1 MAEGGPSPGAHGR
14 AKLHVEVVRRSDDWD
29 RASVTD
35 AGLTLA
41 AEAAFALVPS
51 SGPQSYEV
59 AILLT
64 GDDDVRELNRTWRG
78 QDKPTNV
85 LSFPAREGRD
95 LPQQEEVSGTPVPLG
110 DVVLSFQTVAREAKD
125 QGIALCDHACHLTVH
140 GVLHLLGLDHDTLEQ
155 AEDME
160 ALERRALAQLGI
172 ADPYAG
178 SEPLAEAV
186 T

>member
-1 MAEGGPSPGAHGR
+1 MAEGSPSPGAHGR

-41 AEAAFALVPS
+41 VEAAFALVPS

-64 GDDDVRELNRTWRG
+64 GDDEVRALNSTWRG
-78 QDKPTNV
+78 KYTPTNV
-85 LSFPAREGRD
+85 LSFPAGVGSD
-95 LPQQEEVSGTPVPLG
+95 LPQQEEVSDAPVPVG
-110 DVVLSFQTVAREAKD
+110 DVVLGFQTVAREAKE
-125 QGIALCDHACHLTVH
+125 QGIALGDHACHLTVH
-140 GVLHLLGLDHDTLEQ
+140 GVLHLLGLDHDTPEE
-155 AEDME
+155 AEEME